1 MLGPQLPQFLWGPPF
16 GRLSRAVQRRQGRL
30 KAGRGQDRLPH
41 HSYSHAGFCLLFLP
55 LVVILAARAG
65 AQDARSIVLRAID
78 VERRNQDAVL
88 AYSYTQRQETRSV
101 DGAGKVKS
109 SHSRTM
115 EVLQLEGS
123 PYRRPVAIDGHP
135 LAANEQSKED
145 ERLRVTAEQR
155 RRESA
160 PERQQRFA
168 DAHRRQEQRR
178 APLKEV
184 PDAFDFRLAGEETLD
199 GLPVYVV
206 DATPRRGYKPKQ
218 SSTQFL
224 PKVKARFWITKAGD
238 HWVRIE
244 LETLDTISF
253 GGILLRLGKGG
264 RLVVEQARTIEGDW
278 LPKHVLL
285 RASAR
290 VLLLVGLREEIDF
303 NFNGYRKSAPEP
315 AASGAR

>member
-1 MLGPQLPQFLWGPPF
+1 
-16 GRLSRAVQRRQGRL
+16 V
-30 KAGRGQDRLPH
+30 
-41 HSYSHAGFCLLFLP
+41 LLRSLP
-55 LVVILAARAG
+55 LLLILAAPAG

-78 VERRNQDAVL
+78 VERRNEDAVL

-101 DGAGKVKS
+101 DGAAKVKS
-109 SHSRTM
+109 SHSRTI

-123 PYRRPVAIDGHP
+123 PYRRPVAVDGHP
-135 LAANEQSKED
+135 LAPKDQRKED
-145 ERLRVTAEQR
+145 DRLRFTADQR
-155 RRESA
+155 RHESA
-160 PERQQRFA
+160 PERQQRLA

-178 APLKEV
+178 APLQEA

-206 DATPRRGYKPKQ
+206 DATPHPGYKPRQ
-218 SSTQFL
+218 ASAQFL
-224 PKVKARFWITKAGD
+224 PKVKARFWVTKAGD

-264 RLVVEQARTIEGDW
+264 HLVVEQTQTAEGDW

-290 VLLLVGLREEIDF
+290 VLLLYGLREEIEF
-303 NFNGYRKSAPEP
+303 TFSGYSKGPAAAP
-315 AASGAR
+315 AASGPR